1 MGKDKVSMINFPSL
15 AFQSSLGT
23 EAVLF
28 GFFGVL
34 YSVFAALISL
44 ASSPVPI
51 VKKLK
56 RVCRIIAGIILFN
69 AIVAVCSLFAMN
81 YLGLGLI
88 NMLLGIGLILVILFI
103 AGFSV
108 VWSIWYMR

>member
-1 MGKDKVSMINFPSL
+1 MINFPSL

-56 RVCRIIAGIILFN
+56 RVCQIIAAIIVFN
-69 AIVAVCSLFAMN
+69 AIVAICSLFAMN
-81 YLGLGLI
+81 FLGFEI
-88 NMLLGIGLILVILFI
+88 VNKLLSIGLILIILFI
-103 AGFSV
+103 AAFSV
-108 VWSIWYMR
+108 VWSIWYMK